1 MAHSQARE
9 LVSQG
14 FTATLVAATLAISRS
29 SLYYRKRPR
38 GSRADRTSDEQIVM
52 ACGEKL
58 AYGYRRVAWWLW
70 RKKGLR
76 VNRKRVLRVMR
87 ERGLLVRSRRLR
99 ARRKK
104 EWGRVEAAEPNQIW
118 QTDMTKIW
126 AGPAVGWAYLVCVI
140 DCCTREIVGWN
151 LSHRCRT
158 EDALTAVEQAVLR
171 EIAT

>member
-1 MAHSQARE
+1 MVA
-9 LVSQG
+9 QG

-38 GSRADRTSDEQIVM
+38 GSRADRTYDEQIVM

-58 AYGYRRVAWWLW
+58 AYGYRRVAWWLQ
-70 RKKGLR
+70 RKQGLA

-104 EWGRVEAAEPNQIW
+104 EWAAWKQPSRIRS
-118 QTDMTKIW
+118 
-126 AGPAVGWAYLVCVI
+126 G
-140 DCCTREIVGWN
+140 
-151 LSHRCRT
+151 SRT
-158 EDALTAVEQAVLR
+158 
-171 EIAT
+171 